1 VWLPL
6 IVAGPLVAE
15 PDREVTQMVNV
26 ADLFALFGEIGG
38 VNIKKAVPSS
48 HVLDAVS
55 MLPYLTKTSQ
65 RSLRDMNFTQVGIS
79 ITANNVQP
87 AACVIQV
94 QGAPACVQLFPS
106 QDICKNQGG
115 DWYGDG
121 SPTPLGSCCA
131 VKNAGIYDPDTF
143 KILPNAS
150 WAIRNERFKLLQKE
164 LADCSVPGFPTT
176 TVTEFYA
183 VDEAPVFPRLDR
195 PDGDLANN
203 LLPDGKDPKRCRRC
217 RRRTFSI

>member
-1 VWLPL
+1 MRDSSAGCPRLRAALP
-6 IVAGPLVAE
+6 VAGHLQE
-15 PDREVTQMVNV
+15 P
-26 ADLFALFGEIGG
+26 
-38 VNIKKAVPSS
+38 
-48 HVLDAVS
+48 
-55 MLPYLTKTSQ
+55 
-65 RSLRDMNFTQVGIS
+65 
-79 ITANNVQP
+79 
-87 AACVIQV
+87 
-94 QGAPACVQLFPS
+94 
-106 QDICKNQGG
+106 GG

-121 SPTPLGSCCA
+121 SPTPLGSCCT

-203 LLPDGKDPKRCRRC
+203 LLPDGRIRKRCRRC